1 MCRASA
7 GAIARPGGLTGR
19 GPFLIRIC
27 VPQRDVKALRKR
39 LGFSQRRFAQL
50 LRLNV
55 DTLRG
60 WEMGRRRPSGAAAT
74 LLQILAAEPDTVL
87 RVLLATRPGLAP
99 KRPP

>member
-1 MCRASA
+1 
-7 GAIARPGGLTGR
+7 
-19 GPFLIRIC
+19 